1 MPGFHGV
8 EPAKKKKKQ
17 WLFEEELRENFWL
30 FFKTWNIQ
38 WSPGKAGRKDTEANL
53 TSQSYIN
60 VREKDKAC
68 GQGQRS
74 WFLQTE
80 VIRILKAEKQC
91 MICGCIGFLAI

>member
-38 WSPGKAGRKDTEANL
+38 WSSGKAGRKNTEANL
-53 TSQSYIN
+53 TS
-60 VREKDKAC
+60 
-68 GQGQRS
+68 
-74 WFLQTE
+74 
-80 VIRILKAEKQC
+80 
-91 MICGCIGFLAI
+91 